1 MGKRYVAIEQ
11 LQRNY
16 ALEERSQKQRREHPM
31 STQPRLEARVTVQER
46 RQIALEARVEELS
59 EDITASLDQLSV
71 HLDKIETT
79 MATKE
84 DIAALA
90 TKEDLATLEA
100 RINIIETTMA
110 TKEDLA
116 TLETRILDAFKQV
129 LAVVNPQSQPAQ

>member
-1 MGKRYVAIEQ
+1 
-11 LQRNY
+11 
-16 ALEERSQKQRREHPM
+16 M